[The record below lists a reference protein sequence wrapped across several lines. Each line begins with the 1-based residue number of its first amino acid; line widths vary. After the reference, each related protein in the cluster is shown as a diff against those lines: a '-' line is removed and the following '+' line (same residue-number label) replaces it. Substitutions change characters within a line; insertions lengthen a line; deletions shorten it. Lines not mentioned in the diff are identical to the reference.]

1 MAHSRRAQLSLL
13 LTPYLL
19 GVLFLIVLPA
29 GLSFFIAFT
38 RYNGLSNPVFIG
50 WENFKFLRTEQLFK
64 VALINS
70 LIFIIEAV
78 PLRILSALALALLY
92 QHPRTGIN
100 FYRAAAYLPTVIPDA
115 AYALAWTWILN
126 PLYGP
131 LNASLRTFGLF
142 APPWL
147 ADSTWAL
154 PSLILMSLFQIGE
167 SFVILLVGL
176 RHIPQEVYDAAR
188 VDGANRWQVFAS
200 IVFPL
205 ITPWLVL
212 LSIRDIVLTFQNT
225 FTPAYIMT
233 RGGPYYST
241 FFLPQLIY
249 EYAFD
254 GFRFGQAAAV
264 MLMIFIVTIALVL
277 FVYFLF
283 EGWGSDEE

>member
-1 MAHSRRAQLSLL
+1 MIL
-13 LTPYLL
+13 
-19 GVLFLIVLPA
+19 LPA
-29 GLSFFIAFT
+29 ILSFFISFT
-38 RYNGLSNPVFIG
+38 RYNGLSDPVYIG
-50 WENFKFLRTEQLFK
+50 WDNFKFLRTEQLFK

-78 PLRILSALALALLY
+78 PLRVLGALVLALLY
-92 QHPRTGIN
+92 HRPRTGIG
-100 FYRAAAYLPTVIPDA
+100 FYRAAVYLPTVIPDA
-115 AYALAWTWILN
+115 AYGLAWTWILN

-131 LNASLRTFGLF
+131 LNASLRTLGLVT
-142 APPWL
+142 PPWL

-154 PSLILMSLFQIGE
+154 PSLILVSLFQIGE
-167 SFVILLVGL
+167 GFVILLVGL
-176 RHIPQEVYDAAR
+176 RHIPREIYDAAH

-200 IVFPL
+200 VTFPL

-212 LSIRDIVLTFQNT
+212 LSIRDVVLTFQNT

-241 FFLPQLIY
+241 FFLPQLTY

-264 MLMIFIVTIALVL
+264 MLLIFICTLALVL

-283 EGWGSDEE
+283 EGWGFDEE

>member
-1 MAHSRRAQLSLL
+1 M
-13 LTPYLL
+13 
-19 GVLFLIVLPA
+19 LPA

-38 RYNGLSNPVFIG
+38 KYNGLSNPIFIG
-50 WENFKFLRTEQLFK
+50 WENFKFLRTEPLFK

-78 PLRILSALALALLY
+78 PLRILTAFALALLY
-92 QHPRTGIN
+92 QHPRTGIG
-100 FYRAAAYLPTVIPDA
+100 FYRAAVYLPTVIPDA

-131 LNASLRTFGLF
+131 LNASLRILGLVT
-142 APPWL
+142 PPWL

-176 RHIPQEVYDAAR
+176 RHIPKEVYDAAR

-200 IVFPL
+200 IVFPML
-205 ITPWLVL
+205 TPWLVL

-225 FTPAYIMT
+225 FTTAYITT

-241 FFLPQLIY
+241 FFLPQLTY

-264 MLMIFIVTIALVL
+264 MLMVFIFTIALVL
-277 FVYFLF
+277 FVYLLF
-283 EGWGSDEE
+283 EGWGFDEE